1 MGLTNLLRVDP
12 GVVVERAVESFVE
25 RARGARGR
33 DRGRLLERAGWLRA
47 LLSELQ

>member
-12 GVVVERAVESFVE
+12 GVVAERVVEGIVEQ
-25 RARGARGR
+25 ARGAR
-33 DRGRLLERAGWLRA
+33 RGERLLERAGWLRA